1 VLKYEP
7 WLKKYSRDLRKN
19 MTDAEMH
26 LWDKLRRK
34 QLKGRQFFRQRP
46 IGSYI
51 VDFYCPTAKLIIEVD
66 GGQHYYGEGAEKDK
80 LRDEFMKK
88 QGFKVLRF
96 SDLEV
101 LKSTKE
107 VLETIFELL

>member
-1 VLKYEP
+1 M
-7 WLKKYSRDLRKN
+7 R
-19 MTDAEMH
+19 
-26 LWDKLRRK
+26 LWDKIRQR

-66 GGQHYYGEGAEKDK
+66 GGQHYYGIGAEKDK
-80 LRDEFMKK
+80 IRDEFMNKL
-88 QGFKVLRF
+88 GMRVLRF

>member
-1 VLKYEP
+1 MLKYDP
-7 WLKKYSRDLRKN
+7 WLKSYSRELRRN
-19 MTDAEMH
+19 MTDAELY
-26 LWDKLRRK
+26 LWDKIRRK
-34 QLKGRQFFRQRP
+34 QLKDRQFFRQRP
-46 IGSYI
+46 IGGYI

-66 GGQHYYGEGAEKDK
+66 GGQHYHGVGAEKDK
-80 LRDEFMKK
+80 VRDEFMRG
-88 QGFKVLRF
+88 QGFRVLRF

>member
-1 VLKYEP
+1 VLKYDP

-19 MTDAEMH
+19 MTEAEMR
-26 LWDKLRRK
+26 LWDKIRQR

-66 GGQHYYGEGAEKDK
+66 GGQHYYGIGAEKDK
-80 LRDEFMKK
+80 IRDEFMNKL
-88 QGFKVLRF
+88 GMRVLRF